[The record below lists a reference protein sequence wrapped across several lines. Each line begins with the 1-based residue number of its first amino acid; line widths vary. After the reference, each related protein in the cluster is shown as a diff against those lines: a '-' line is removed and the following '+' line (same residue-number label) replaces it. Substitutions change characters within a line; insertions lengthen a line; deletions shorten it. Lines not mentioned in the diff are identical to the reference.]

1 MQPIRD
7 RKWKYSRDRTGI
19 GCVSLLSVLFESLCS
34 FFVLSSVGWL
44 LSPGP
49 VKKSTRPE
57 TYGRHSFGM
66 RQRFTGFPIAVE
78 RNEVFIRYENRQRHI
93 QLWSQQIESQR
104 KHCFFRGKT
113 KRSRVHYWLGR
124 SEQTDAFTDASTKGS
139 PENFSEST
147 LSGEIDLA
155 WRYMSNTITNVY
167 INGWKELRLSL
178 IHIWRCRRSYAC
190 RSRWSPYH

>member
-93 QLWSQQIESQR
+93 QFWSQQIESQR
-104 KHCFFRGKT
+104 KHCFFEERPSEVVSITGWVDRNKRMHLQTLVRKVLQKT
-113 KRSRVHYWLGR
+113 FRSQLYLV
-124 SEQTDAFTDASTKGS
+124 K
-139 PENFSEST
+139 
-147 LSGEIDLA
+147 
-155 WRYMSNTITNVY
+155 
-167 INGWKELRLSL
+167 
-178 IHIWRCRRSYAC
+178 
-190 RSRWSPYH
+190 